1 MKNSYLPIIMEG
13 AGVYLQY
20 EFPFFDF
27 RGDFEKLNHGMMG
40 EMVRATWLG
49 WWQLTYFFMYT
60 PKIWKSDPI

>member
-1 MKNSYLPIIMEG
+1 M
-13 AGVYLQY
+13 YLQY

-60 PKIWKSDPI
+60 PKIGKSDPI